1 MCLYMLGLLVL
12 RDVLEQGLL
21 IREALVTGVAL
32 VRLVS
37 LVASRV
43 GLQVGQLREGLGATW
58 ASVKVSKKS
67 LSLSFLAALAVCSA
81 IDISDRHSIGGK
93 KQKMRLNLA

>member
-1 MCLYMLGLLVL
+1 MLLHVLGKVGFLGVTLAAVGTNVCLYMLGLLVL

-37 LVASRV
+37 LVAS
-43 GLQVGQLREGLGATW
+43 
-58 ASVKVSKKS
+58 
-67 LSLSFLAALAVCSA
+67 
-81 IDISDRHSIGGK
+81 
-93 KQKMRLNLA
+93 